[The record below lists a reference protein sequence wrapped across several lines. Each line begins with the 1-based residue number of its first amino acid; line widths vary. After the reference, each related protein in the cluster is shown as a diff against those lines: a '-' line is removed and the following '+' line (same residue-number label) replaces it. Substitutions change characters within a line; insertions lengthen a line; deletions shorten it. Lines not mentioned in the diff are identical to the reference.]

1 VRYRL
6 DPSLTD
12 GARPTVGRVTGT
24 HPYLDWPGP
33 IPFAHRGGTSEA
45 PENTLPAF
53 EHAVSLGYAYL
64 ETDVHLSADGV
75 LMAFHDP
82 DLTRTCGVDGS
93 IAEMTADDLAE
104 VRVDGRAPIPLMSEL
119 LERFPDARF
128 NIDCKSDAA
137 VGPLAALLRRHEA
150 IDRVCLGAFSHAR
163 LAKLRTLL
171 GPDLLSCMSPKE
183 VATLR
188 LAGRVTGS
196 AERVAQVPVRYGAPS
211 GPKGVTVVTERFVD
225 NAHRRRVPVHVW
237 TIDDPVEMHRLLDL
251 GVDGIMTDRPETLR
265 SVLLERG
272 EWHDVASGA

>member
-1 VRYRL
+1 MESPAPR
-6 DPSLTD
+6 
-12 GARPTVGRVTGT
+12 TVGLMRAL

-53 EHAVSLGYAYL
+53 EHAVALGFRYL

-82 DLTRTCGVDGS
+82 DLSRTCGIDGT
-93 IAEMTADDLAE
+93 IADMTADELAD
-104 VRVDGRAPIPLMSEL
+104 VLVDGRAPIPTMSDL

-137 VGPLAALLRRHEA
+137 AGPLAALIRRFDA

-163 LAKLRTLL
+163 LGKLRTLL
-171 GPDLLSCMSPKE
+171 GPQVLSCMSPQE

-196 AERVAQVPVRYGAPS
+196 AARVAQVPPRYPEPS
-211 GPKGVTVVTERFVD
+211 PDPEPESEPEKCLDGRAQR
-225 NAHRRRVPVHVW
+225 AHPGTFRVGW
-237 TIDDPVEMHRLLDL
+237 
-251 GVDGIMTDRPETLR
+251 
-265 SVLLERG
+265 
-272 EWHDVASGA
+272 A